1 MLASISEMYNLKMK
15 MQIQLSKLQS
25 ETNAPQ
31 DLKSTLM
38 KEALSVEPVRF
49 KLERLIS
56 NLV

>member
-15 MQIQLSKLQS
+15 MQIQSSKLQS
-25 ETNAPQ
+25 KTSAHR
-31 DLKSTLM
+31 DSKSILM
-38 KEALSVEPVRF
+38 KEALSAEPVRF